1 VITPPLLLEMDG
13 EAEEQQ
19 SKMKTKRMAQQ
30 SSPGNL
36 VRAIFAAGT
45 NAGGGPILVL
55 ILLPIVS
62 LSRSLFC
69 LSVVRLSAEDAP
81 AFLLCLNSS
90 RPFHI
95 YLFVFAPLSLSILL
109 CTHQPLRM
117 TIDSGFGW
125 STTQQ
130 YVAFSR
136 TELVPHDNICF
147 CSTKS
152 RFDRSELIDFITLF
166 AGHARRLIYFSLPI
180 GFDFFLLYKCTSKPI
195 K

>member
-1 VITPPLLLEMDG
+1 L
-13 EAEEQQ
+13 
-19 SKMKTKRMAQQ
+19 
-30 SSPGNL
+30 
-36 VRAIFAAGT
+36 
-45 NAGGGPILVL
+45 
-55 ILLPIVS
+55 
-62 LSRSLFC
+62 
-69 LSVVRLSAEDAP
+69 VRLSVEDAP

-90 RPFHI
+90 CPFHI

-117 TIDSGFGW
+117 TIDSGW

-136 TELVPHDNICF
+136 TELVPRDNICF

-180 GFDFFLLYKCTSKPI
+180 GFDFFI
-195 K
+195 I